1 MKILSK
7 HRHKV
12 ELQTTEQHTSFS
24 LGSNQRLAS
33 SPPSRLHPC
42 TQHLSF
48 LRHLVAEWFPLP
60 DNPHLEQSPTFLDIQ
75 SPDTSQALSPF
86 YILCPDVL
94 SRPRCL
100 PLSLCWVMHHL
111 FLVVFTG
118 NPEQRKGC
126 HWCFLSPPPKLA
138 QALSSW
144 SKSREGE
151 ESRAATKILLGCTT
165 IVISH
170 GQQFLKESFFWA
182 LSSSGTP
189 PHVHWGRLR

>member
-1 MKILSK
+1 MHTAFIIS
-7 HRHKV
+7 
-12 ELQTTEQHTSFS
+12 QTPSCRMFP
-24 LGSNQRLAS
+24 AS
-33 SPPSRLHPC
+33 WKPPSR
-42 TQHLSF
+42 
-48 LRHLVAEWFPLP
+48 AES
-60 DNPHLEQSPTFLDIQ
+60 HFLDTQ

-86 YILCPDVL
+86 HILCPDVL

-126 HWCFLSPPPKLA
+126 HWCFLSPPPELA

-151 ESRAATKILLGCTT
+151 ESWAATKILLGRTT

-170 GQQFLKESFFWA
+170 GQHFLKESFFWA

-189 PHVHWGRLR
+189 PHIHQGRLC